1 MKILIAGDMVIKQ
14 DYDAIR
20 KIDQNI
26 VKLFKTSDFNIVNLE
41 APVTKSDNKILKTG
55 PHLKS
60 YKKSTLEVL
69 QHLNINITT
78 LANNHIKDY
87 DEQGV
92 FDTISFCKENNI
104 IPIGAGKDIEE
115 ASKTLTLDTDA
126 GRIAIIN
133 IAENE
138 WASADIDSAG
148 ANGMNLIKDTRAIQ
162 QAKKEHDYVF
172 VIIHG
177 GHEYYHLPSPRMQ
190 EQYRFYIDQGADL
203 VVGHHPHATSG
214 YEIYNNSPIYYSLGN
229 FLFTKDSV
237 YDSWYEGLILEID
250 IHEGKLNHL
259 VHPIKQAKN
268 KFNLEL
274 SENKEKINTLD
285 QIKEINNIISNKNLL
300 NEAWSDLVDSRYNSY
315 LNYWSPTNF
324 IKSKLFNGVKNRL
337 KVNFSNK
344 KSLTLYS
351 NLIRC
356 ESHLDLSKAVIKKR
370 IEKNENSNSP

>member
-1 MKILIAGDMVIKQ
+1 MKILITGDFVINKP
-14 DYDAIR
+14 YDPSL
-20 KIDQNI
+20 IDKHIIN
-26 VKLFKTSDFNIVNLE
+26 LFKTSNYNIVNLE

-60 YKKSTLEVL
+60 YKKSTLEAL

-104 IPIGAGKDIEE
+104 IPIGAGKNIKE
-115 ASKTLTLDTDA
+115 ASKTLSLDTDA

-148 ANGMNLIKDTRAIQ
+148 ANGMNLIKDTREIQ

-274 SENKEKINTLD
+274 SANKEKINTLD
-285 QIKEINNIISNKNLL
+285 QIQEINNIISNKDLL

-324 IKSKLFNGVKNRL
+324 IKSKLFNGVKSRL

-351 NLIRC
+351 NLVRC

-370 IEKNENSNSP
+370 IEKK

>member
-1 MKILIAGDMVIKQ
+1 MKILITGDFVINKP
-14 DYDAIR
+14 YDPSL
-20 KIDQNI
+20 IDKHIIN
-26 VKLFKTSDFNIVNLE
+26 LFKTSNYNIVNLE

-60 YKKSTLEVL
+60 YKKSTLEAL

-104 IPIGAGKDIEE
+104 IPIGAGKNIKE
-115 ASKTLTLDTDA
+115 ASKTLSLDTDA

-138 WASADIDSAG
+138 WSSANIDSAG
-148 ANGMNLIKDTRAIQ
+148 ANGMNLIKDTREIQ